1 MELRQRRGAATPTH
15 SGEDGNAFPEV
26 KEHGL
31 VPPPPRDAQPQPGVQ
46 SFRLTKSVLL
56 RSLALIYAIAFKV
69 AYDQN
74 VALMGSGGLTPV
86 AERFEMRKHELGS
99 ENRLEGF
106 MAAPSLFWFFTLND
120 ESMQFVSLLGLA
132 LSIALM
138 CGFFSSLLCA
148 ALWLLYF
155 SIVTSAEG
163 TAWYAYGWESQLLET
178 GFLAIFLCSPFH
190 LSSPPSL
197 PVLYLFRWLCFRIST
212 GAGLIK
218 VRGSSCWT
226 DRTCLWYHFET
237 QPNPSPLSF
246 LWHFL
251 PRYMLSYGVDLDIF
265 VQLYAV
271 WLVLLP
277 GLGPLKYL
285 RRLGGL
291 MQALFMLNIAISG
304 NLSFLNHLTII
315 PALAC
320 LDDACW
326 SWFFWPR
333 RAQTER
339 AKVAQK
345 GLFGLFPK
353 VVRWLVDLTLMGT
366 IAYLSMPV
374 VKNLLQL
381 EGRQMMNASFGA
393 FRLVNTYGAFGNVG
407 QERYEAIVS
416 VSHDKRRWYEL
427 EFPCKPG
434 RLDRRPCMCAP
445 YHYRLDW
452 NIWFLGFKPHQAYLQ
467 QRETWMWSFLAKI
480 LEGDDV
486 VLQLLAPE
494 AASSKAFYPKGLE
507 GGRKTPKYIKVD
519 MWRYRMRAPL
529 WEILN
534 DLYHNGTAQ
543 WWERQKGEALIPPLE
558 RNYTVLVQMLRHTG
572 MK

>member
-1 MELRQRRGAATPTH
+1 MELRQRRGVVTPRQ
-15 SGEDGNAFPEV
+15 GKDGKEGKGQDEKAKV
-26 KEHGL
+26 KEASFQ
-31 VPPPPRDAQPQPGVQ
+31 PRVQ
-46 SFRLTKSVLL
+46 SFLVTKSVILRLL
-56 RSLALIYAIAFKV
+56 GLIYAVAFKV

-74 VALMGSGGLTPV
+74 LALLGSAGLTPV
-86 AERFEMRKHELGS
+86 AERFELRKQQMGS
-99 ENRLEGF
+99 SRAVEGF
-106 MAAPSLFWFFTLND
+106 MAAPSIFW
-120 ESMQFVSLLGLA
+120 FVSLNDDSMQLVAVVGMA
-132 LSIALM
+132 LSLALM

-155 SIVTSAEG
+155 SIVTSGEG

-178 GFLAIFLCSPFH
+178 GFLAIFLSSPVH
-190 LSSPPSL
+190 PSTPPSL
-197 PVLYLFRWLCFRIST
+197 PVLWLFRWLCFRIST

-251 PRYMLSYGVDLDIF
+251 PRHMLSRGVDLDIF

-271 WLVLLP
+271 WLVLIP
-277 GLGPLKYL
+277 GFGPLKYL

-291 MQALFMLNIAISG
+291 IKALFMFNIAISG
-304 NLSFLNHLTII
+304 NLSFLNHMTII

-326 SWFFWPR
+326 TPWRSRVAPKPGADEQR
-333 RAQTER
+333 KAPTGATGAM
-339 AKVAQK
+339 AK
-345 GLFGLFPK
+345 GT
-353 VVRWLVDLTLMGT
+353 RWIVDLALVGT

-407 QERYEAIVS
+407 KERYEAIVS
-416 VSHDKRRWYEL
+416 VSHDKRRWQEL

-434 RLDRRPCMCAP
+434 SLDRRPCMCAP

-480 LEGDDV
+480 LEGDEL

-494 AASSKAFYPKGLE
+494 VATSKAFYPE
-507 GGRKTPKYIKVD
+507 GPEGERTIPKFIKVD
-519 MWRYRMRAPL
+519 MWRYRMKAPL
-529 WEILN
+529 WEILR

-543 WWERQKGEALIPPLE
+543 WWERQKGDALIPPLE
-558 RNYTVLVQMLRHTG
+558 RNYTVLVNMLKHTS

>member
-1 MELRQRRGAATPTH
+1 MQLVAGAGMA
-15 SGEDGNAFPEV
+15 
-26 KEHGL
+26 L
-31 VPPPPRDAQPQPGVQ
+31 
-46 SFRLTKSVLL
+46 
-56 RSLALIYAIAFKV
+56 SLALIC
-69 AYDQN
+69 
-74 VALMGSGGLTPV
+74 GL
-86 AERFEMRKHELGS
+86 
-99 ENRLEGF
+99 
-106 MAAPSLFWFFTLND
+106 
-120 ESMQFVSLLGLA
+120 
-132 LSIALM
+132 
-138 CGFFSSLLCA
+138 FSSFICA
-148 ALWLLYF
+148 LLWLLYF
-155 SIVTSAEG
+155 SIVTSADG
-163 TAWYAYGWESQLLET
+163 TAWYSYGWESQLLET
-178 GFLAIFLCSPFH
+178 GFLAIFLSSPFH

-197 PVLYLFRWLCFRIST
+197 PVLWLFRWLCFRIST

-251 PRYMLSYGVDLDIF
+251 PRNMLSRGVDLDIF

-271 WLVLLP
+271 WLVLIP
-277 GLGPLKYL
+277 GFGLLKYL
-285 RRLGGL
+285 RRIGGL
-291 MQALFMLNIAISG
+291 IQALFMLNIAISG

-326 SWFFWPR
+326 SFQR
-333 RAQTER
+333 
-339 AKVAQK
+339 
-345 GLFGLFPK
+345 PK
-353 VVRWLVDLTLMGT
+353 VVK
-366 IAYLSMPV
+366 A
-374 VKNLLQL
+374 KNLLQI

-407 QERYEAIVS
+407 KERYEAIVS
-416 VSHDKRRWYEL
+416 VSHDKRQWHEL

-486 VLQLLAPE
+486 VLKLLAPE
-494 AASSKAFYPKGLE
+494 TAESKAFYPHGLS
-507 GGRKTPKYIKVD
+507 GGRKVPRYIKVD
-519 MWRYRMRAPL
+519 MWRYRMKAPL
-529 WEILN
+529 WEIVK
-534 DLYHNGTAQ
+534 DLYRNGTAI
-543 WWERQKGEALIPPLE
+543 WWERSKGEPLIPALE
-558 RNYTVLVQMLRHTG
+558 RNYTVLVPRMSFSVANASLVCDVSVALLRSNPIGPKSQVVGFGLLSFETVFGVGPEFRHSSCALASPLFQSSQS
-572 MK
+572 